1 MKLDYTPGGYWD
13 RRYREGRTS
22 GAGSEGEE
30 GSYKARYV
38 NDFIRDHQITSVID
52 WGCGDG
58 QVLELLQVGP
68 AHSPYVAYT
77 GIDVSATILE
87 RNRKHFRE
95 FVFATPNEAM
105 IPGREWSADLA
116 LSMDVL
122 FHLPDDVDFFTYLNQ
137 LFNSAD
143 RYVLIYSTN
152 HAGGRT
158 ARHVL
163 RREFTPDVAKH
174 FPEWRLS
181 TVETP
186 LHEGLASFFVYE
198 KIALWLHSPSR
209 SWRTL
214 SALSTSPTWWNVWAW
229 RTRTLLGIRTTPGGT
244 LGARPGR
251 WLTRTRTGEWSSRTT
266 P

>member
-1 MKLDYTPGGYWD
+1 MKHIEYTPRGYWD

-22 GAGSEGEE
+22 GSGSEGEE
-30 GSYKARYV
+30 GFYKAEYV
-38 NDFIRDHQITSVID
+38 NDFIHENGVTSVID

-58 QVLELLQVGP
+58 QVLELLKVGP

-77 GIDVSATILE
+77 GIDVSPTILN

-95 FVFATPNEAM
+95 FVFATPDEAQ
-105 IPGREWSADLA
+105 IPGGEWTADLA

-122 FHLPDDVDFFTYLNQ
+122 FHLPDDADYFAYLNQ
-137 LFNSAD
+137 LFNSAT
-143 RYVLIYSTN
+143 RFVVVYSTN

-174 FPEWRLS
+174 FPEWRMKF
-181 TVETP
+181 VETP

-198 KIALWLHSPSR
+198 KIALWLHSLSR
-209 SWRTL
+209 SWRIQ
-214 SALSTSPTWWNVWAW
+214 SAKNSSLTW
-229 RTRTLLGIRTTPGGT
+229 
-244 LGARPGR
+244 
-251 WLTRTRTGEWSSRTT
+251 
-266 P
+266 

>member
-1 MKLDYTPGGYWD
+1 VKNIVYTPAGYWD

-30 GSYKARYV
+30 GFYKAEYV
-38 NDFIRDHQITSVID
+38 NDLIHENAVTSVID

-58 QVLELLQVGP
+58 QVLDLLKVGA

-77 GIDVSATILE
+77 GIDVSPTILV
-87 RNRKHFRE
+87 RNRKLFRE
-95 FVFATPNEAM
+95 FVFATPDEALA
-105 IPGREWSADLA
+105 PGRQWTADLA

-122 FHLPDDVDFFTYLNQ
+122 FHLPDDDDYLTYLGR
-137 LFNSAD
+137 LFNSAT

-163 RREFTPDVAKH
+163 RREFTPDITKH
-174 FPEWRLS
+174 FPEWRLKR
-181 TVETP
+181 VETP
-186 LHEGLASFFVYE
+186 LREGLASFFWYE

-209 SWRTL
+209 SWRIR
-214 SALSTSPTWWNVWAW
+214 SAPNSSLTW
-229 RTRTLLGIRTTPGGT
+229 
-244 LGARPGR
+244 
-251 WLTRTRTGEWSSRTT
+251 
-266 P
+266 